1 MSTLA
6 EIVSS
11 QSTHRKLSLRQ
22 RARFMRHNLTASER
36 ALWVHIKSKQLG
48 VSFRRQVV
56 VGHFVVDFLASSV
69 RLIVEVDGSYH
80 TERVQLDAKRQA
92 RLERAG
98 YHIVRVSHELVI
110 QQPAVAVERVRVALE
125 QCR

>member
-1 MSTLA
+1 MIGLARWGASAGREANSRGVGQVFGTLIHHALLLGLLRLAPFLAPCPVPVMVICTAELAALVLATSSTA
-6 EIVSS
+6 
-11 QSTHRKLSLRQ
+11 SLR
-22 RARFMRHNLTASER
+22 RCPL
-36 ALWVHIKSKQLG
+36 
-48 VSFRRQVV
+48 
-56 VGHFVVDFLASSV
+56 
-69 RLIVEVDGSYH
+69 SYH